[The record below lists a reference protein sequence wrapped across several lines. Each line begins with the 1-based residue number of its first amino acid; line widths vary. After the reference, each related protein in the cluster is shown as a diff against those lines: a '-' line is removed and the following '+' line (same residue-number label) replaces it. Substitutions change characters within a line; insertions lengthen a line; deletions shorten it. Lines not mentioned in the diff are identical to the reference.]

1 MKILLAVSL
10 ILLLSFGVCFRS
22 RAGAHSK
29 AALVVYALCFL
40 NAVGI
45 GYFGGELVFG
55 TAKAVVQQNES
66 SEPARATYADV
77 GKIFSDERGQMDGI
91 AAIIREVT
99 ERWNQEKATK
109 QRLAQLESQCQSK

>member
-77 GKIFSDERGQMDGI
+77 GKIFSQSCTVCHSGSSPRC
-91 AAIIREVT
+91 AAKLWKEPRM
-99 ERWNQEKATK
+99 Q
-109 QRLAQLESQCQSK
+109 